1 MQVLQVSHA
10 AILSPAIRSGVRRIA
25 RASRSPHI
33 GDMRIPLILASLLV
47 VTPLACVTPPAF
59 AASGTAAGL
68 RIAQQCKSCHSIGV
82 RGASPNP
89 ASPPFRTLAQRY
101 PLENLQE
108 SLVEGIVVGHAE
120 GMPSVKLT
128 PRQAGDFLRY
138 LKSIQRK

>member
-1 MQVLQVSHA
+1 MRALL
-10 AILSPAIRSGVRRIA
+10 ILSC
-25 RASRSPHI
+25 
-33 GDMRIPLILASLLV
+33 L
-47 VTPLACVTPPAF
+47 PLAAAALTAPAL

-128 PRQAGDFLRY
+128 PKQAGDFLRY

>member
-1 MQVLQVSHA
+1 
-10 AILSPAIRSGVRRIA
+10 
-25 RASRSPHI
+25 
-33 GDMRIPLILASLLV
+33 MRIVLILLPLILVASS
-47 VTPLACVTPPAF
+47 
-59 AASGTAAGL
+59 ASARSVETAGL

-82 RGASPNP
+82 RGTSPNRL
-89 ASPPFRTLAQRY
+89 APPFRTLGSRY

-128 PRQAGDFLRY
+128 PKQADDFLRY

>member
-1 MQVLQVSHA
+1 MAKLRQRIACALRRGHPAVMRELL
-10 AILSPAIRSGVRRIA
+10 ILSC
-25 RASRSPHI
+25 
-33 GDMRIPLILASLLV
+33 L
-47 VTPLACVTPPAF
+47 PLAAVTLTAPAL

-128 PRQAGDFLRY
+128 PKQAGDFLRY

>member
-1 MQVLQVSHA
+1 MSYKLGLFLAVFA
-10 AILSPAIRSGVRRIA
+10 ASVVA
-25 RASRSPHI
+25 AS
-33 GDMRIPLILASLLV
+33 ASNSA
-47 VTPLACVTPPAF
+47 P
-59 AASGTAAGL
+59 ASGTAAGL

-108 SLVEGIVVGHAE
+108 SLVEGIVVGHAA

>member
-1 MQVLQVSHA
+1 MARFRA
-10 AILSPAIRSGVRRIA
+10 AAKCTLTGERKIDVKTFSAHFL
-25 RASRSPHI
+25 
-33 GDMRIPLILASLLV
+33 LASLLLV
-47 VTPLACVTPPAF
+47 APPAV
-59 AASGTAAGL
+59 AASGASAGL

-108 SLVEGIVVGHAE
+108 SLVEGIVVGHAA